1 MNGWIRFWLRTSKKK
16 SGCITFEKQIPLKL
30 HIYYLEFRDVQ
41 GIKKLSFE
49 FPRKSRLRIDELY
62 ELYIPHRVTINSC
75 CTSLR
80 ICRKFKRKQIQETL
94 HVIYII
100 QVKIEISETTS
111 TSKDKNQLS
120 SSQVFET
127 LGKRNTSRFEL
138 RFEAIVNTV
147 EAKFR
152 AV

>member
-49 FPRKSRLRIDELY
+49 FPRNRGFELTNYTNYIFPIVSRSTRAV
-62 ELYIPHRVTINSC
+62 RVYASVENSNA
-75 CTSLR
+75 TNE
-80 ICRKFKRKQIQETL
+80 QETL

-111 TSKDKNQLS
+111 TSKEKNQLS

>member
-1 MNGWIRFWLRTSKKK
+1 M
-16 SGCITFEKQIPLKL
+16 
-30 HIYYLEFRDVQ
+30 
-41 GIKKLSFE
+41 
-49 FPRKSRLRIDELY
+49 
-62 ELYIPHRVTINSC
+62 
-75 CTSLR
+75 
-80 ICRKFKRKQIQETL
+80 
-94 HVIYII
+94 YII

-138 RFEAIVNTV
+138 RFEAIVNTLK
-147 EAKFR
+147 AKFR